1 MPLLVATM
9 TDGSTARVVAQEL
22 FHLRDGRRVVL
33 RPVVPEDAPRLATLS
48 EHLSP
53 ESSRLRFFHAARRL
67 TPQEALGVAD
77 IDHDRNEGLVAL
89 NEDRVVALG
98 TFHQLGDEPDAELT
112 LLVDDAYQGGGLGR
126 HMLNLLIDAARAR
139 RYRMLLT
146 ELLPDN
152 ERMSGLL
159 ESAGV
164 PCISDTYFGVLRVHL
179 FLERDVL

>member
-1 MPLLVATM
+1 MKE
-9 TDGSTARVVAQEL
+9 DSTASAVAQEY
-22 FHLRDGRRVVL
+22 FSLRDGRRVVL
-33 RPVVPEDAPRLATLS
+33 RPVVPEDAPRLARLCERLS
-48 EHLSP
+48 A
-53 ESSRLRFFHAARRL
+53 ESSRLRFFRAGRSL

-89 NEDRVVALG
+89 NGDRIVALG
-98 TFHQLGDEPDAELT
+98 TFNQLGDEPDAELT

-126 HMLNLLIDAARAR
+126 HMLKLLIDAARAR
-139 RYRMLLT
+139 QYRMLLT

-152 ERMSGLL
+152 ERMSGML

-164 PCISDTYFGVLRVHL
+164 PSISDTYFGVLRVHL